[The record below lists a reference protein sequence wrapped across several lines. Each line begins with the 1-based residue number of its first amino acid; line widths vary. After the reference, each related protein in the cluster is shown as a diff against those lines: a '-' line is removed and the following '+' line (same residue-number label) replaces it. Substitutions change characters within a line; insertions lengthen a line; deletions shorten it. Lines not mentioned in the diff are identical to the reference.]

1 MHIILVGPG
10 RAGLAVGLAARASG
24 HDIVGVLGRAGA
36 AAAAHTLDSRELDWE
51 DLLPAADLLVIAV
64 RDDAIGE
71 VVARLA
77 PRSIGV
83 TAAVHLSGSV
93 GVGALDPLGEV
104 GVVTGGFHP
113 LQTLPDP
120 ETGRRRLAGAWAGIT
135 APDPELR
142 SQLEALAHSLG
153 MRPFLL
159 DDAVRPLYH
168 AGAVAAANYLIG
180 SLALGERLFRAAGLP
195 WEAAAP
201 LVEAVVANATELGPD
216 DALTGPI
223 ARGDVS
229 TVQRQLEAIRAGAPE
244 LEAPFIDM
252 GRALAEL
259 AGTRPPFRDV
269 LG

>member
-1 MHIILVGPG
+1 MRIVLAGPG
-10 RAGLAVGLAARASG
+10 RAGLAVALAARDAG

-36 AAAAHTLDSRELDWE
+36 PAAAEDLDSRVIDWE

-71 VVARLA
+71 VVERLA
-77 PRSIGV
+77 LRAIGV

-93 GVGALDPLGEV
+93 GVRALDPLAEV
-104 GVVTGGFHP
+104 GLVTGGFHP

-120 ETGRRRLAGAWAGIT
+120 EAGRRRLAGAWAGIT

-142 SQLEALAHSLG
+142 SQLEALARSLG
-153 MRPFLL
+153 MQPFLL
-159 DDAVRPLYH
+159 DDEVRPLYH
-168 AGAVAAANYLIG
+168 AGAVAAANYVIG
-180 SLALGERLFRAAGLP
+180 GLALAERLFGEAGVP
-195 WEAAAP
+195 WDAAAP
-201 LVEAVVANATELGPD
+201 LVDAVIANAMELGPD

-229 TVQRQLEAIRAGAPE
+229 TVRRQLEAIRSSAPE
-244 LEAPFIDM
+244 LEAPFADM

-259 AGTRPPFRDV
+259 AGTGEPFRDV